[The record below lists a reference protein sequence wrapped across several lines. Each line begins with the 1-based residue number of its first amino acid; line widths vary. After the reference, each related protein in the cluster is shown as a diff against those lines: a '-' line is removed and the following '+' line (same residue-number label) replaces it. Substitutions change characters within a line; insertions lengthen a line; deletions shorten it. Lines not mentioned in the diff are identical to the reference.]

1 MSQTS
6 QKLWIGIIGK
16 QLNMHA
22 NRPSWRKC
30 ADSHQGVGMQRA
42 KSLASKDSQIPF
54 IGQNIFV
61 FKVPFVGTLNLCLKM
76 PDTEQKTR
84 TQSNHTGLRKHKK
97 PDEKHRFLLLCKFQQ
112 GGNIYKL
119 QMLFPDYS

>member
-61 FKVPFVGTLNLCLKM
+61 FKVPFVVTLNLCLKIR
-76 PDTEQKTR
+76 DTEQKTR
-84 TQSNHTGLRKHKK
+84 TRSDQHGLRKRPKTAEICKK
-97 PDEKHRFLLLCKFQQ
+97 SKIGIFHQFFDVFLAQDNRIEF
-112 GGNIYKL
+112 
-119 QMLFPDYS
+119 